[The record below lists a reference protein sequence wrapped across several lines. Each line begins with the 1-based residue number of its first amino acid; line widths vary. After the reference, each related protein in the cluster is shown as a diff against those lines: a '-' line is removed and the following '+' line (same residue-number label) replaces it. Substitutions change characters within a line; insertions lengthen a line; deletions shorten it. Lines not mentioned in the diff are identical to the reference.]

1 MRADTALVWRLMP
14 AVRRRE
20 RQRFVFF
27 AGLYAVINLGQTVG
41 LVGSEALFLARL
53 GPERLPAAFLL
64 ASLATVTGS
73 LLYAAV
79 VGRSR
84 NDHLYVWMLAS
95 VGLLLGLPMLLLPV
109 AEGWILVVLF
119 CAFYVSQAVFLNL
132 HYWTFATDY
141 FDTLSS
147 KRLFPLL
154 VAGGSAGGVVGG
166 LLAVVLSRWI
176 STEALIVAWAV
187 MLLVAAGGVRG
198 ARRRLRGWLPV
209 GAVEADE
216 SSVEGMRGA
225 FEFVRRSQLARWM
238 VFALFLIQYLYLEI
252 FSLKFESA
260 KALAGFF
267 GIYLALT
274 NGIEIAVSN
283 AVTPWLIRRFG
294 VARANL
300 VHPATTLL
308 AFAALGLDPAL
319 YTAVVAR
326 ANRDLLENSIA
337 DPVRTLSY
345 NALAFRFRGR
355 IRALLEGIV
364 FYGAMSLAGLA
375 LLALGERVSFG
386 WLCWLGIAATGLY
399 AAANLRV
406 RREYVRS
413 LLGELRSGRLDIREV
428 GGELADRDLAN
439 LARQWEEV
447 LRQEREHPSK
457 AVLQLIP
464 VLVRRGFPEVVRKAA
479 AHPSARVRIL
489 SLEAL
494 AAVSDESLPR
504 LVPSALVD
512 DDPQV
517 RGAAARAAASIEGHS
532 DALRR
537 QLLRALSDADCR
549 VRATCALQ
557 LGEEGLGTL
566 RAMANGDDPQAAIEA
581 LRCLPRELLAEAR
594 ERLDDDRAG
603 VRAAALACV
612 ARLSGRHWLS
622 RERLEAELSH
632 GDEAVRR
639 EAVRALG
646 SHEGVAAAA
655 VLATALDDPS
665 RVVRDQAT
673 RSLAALGEIGLRAAE
688 TALQSAGSW
697 TVDAALSVLAAEGG
711 ALGRSLLERAFRDQ
725 VKAAW
730 RSRVALEW
738 VSDEDAL
745 ENRFL
750 RMALEDVDT
759 RSRRLAFRSLELLED
774 PAVVRSLRN
783 SLDENAPRARADA
796 LEVLSNLG
804 DRRSAQLLSLLLEDG
819 ALEDK
824 IPFVADSV
832 RLPTSLDEVLRQ
844 AGASG
849 DRWLLLALAGSA
861 GRDSDEEHIMEGLLA
876 LRNVSLFAHLSLHQ
890 LEIIRRFVSDAQYL
904 SGEVVVR
911 EGDRGDDLY
920 VLMEGEVQVLKNHG
934 TPQQVLLNTLAPVS
948 YFGEMAIL
956 DNAPRSATVL
966 VTRDARL
973 LRLAGERF
981 KELILQAPDIA
992 FEVFRVLTKRIRAAE
1007 GKMGR

>member
-1 MRADTALVWRLMP
+1 VRADTSFVWRLMP

-84 NDHLYVWMLAS
+84 NDRLYVWMLAS
-95 VGLLLGLPMLLLPV
+95 VGLLLGLPTLLLPV
-109 AEGWILVVLF
+109 AEGWILLVLF

-147 KRLFPLL
+147 KRLFPLF
-154 VAGGSAGGVVGG
+154 VAGGSAGGAVGG
-166 LLAVVLSRWI
+166 VLAVVLSRWI

-187 MLLVAAGGVRG
+187 MLLLAAGLVQG
-198 ARRRLRGWLPV
+198 ARRRLRLWLPV
-209 GAVEADE
+209 DAVEADE

-225 FEFVRRSQLARWM
+225 FEFVRRSQLARWLVLSVVGM

-294 VARANL
+294 VGRANL

-326 ANRDLLENSIA
+326 ANRDLLENSLA

-345 NALAFRFRGR
+345 NALPFRFRGR

-375 LLALGERVSFG
+375 LLAVGEQVRFG
-386 WLCWLGIAATGLY
+386 WLCWLGIAAAGLY

-406 RREYVRS
+406 QREYLRS
-413 LLGELRSGRLDIREV
+413 LVGELRSGRLDIREV

-439 LARQWEEV
+439 LAGQWEEV
-447 LRQEREHPSK
+447 LQQEGEHPSQ

-479 AHPSARVRIL
+479 AHPSARVRVL

-494 AAVSDESLPR
+494 AAVSDQSLPR

-512 DDPQV
+512 VDPQV
-517 RGAAARAAASIEGHS
+517 RGTAARAAASIEGHS

-537 QLLRALSDADCR
+537 QLSRGLSDADCR
-549 VRATCALQ
+549 VRAACALQ
-557 LGEEGLGTL
+557 LGEEGFGTL
-566 RAMANGDDPQAAIEA
+566 RAMASGDDPQAAIEA
-581 LRCLPRELLAEAR
+581 LQCLPSELVGEAR
-594 ERLDDDRAG
+594 QRLDDDRAG

-612 ARLSGRHWLS
+612 ARLSGRRWLS
-622 RERLEAELSH
+622 RERLEAELRH
-632 GDEAVRR
+632 GDEGVRR

-646 SHEGVAAAA
+646 SQAGVASAT

-665 RVVRDQAT
+665 RAVRDQAT

-688 TALQSAGSW
+688 TALQSDGTW
-697 TVDAALSVLAAEGG
+697 TVDAALSVLAASRG

-725 VKAAW
+725 VRAAW

-738 VSDEDAL
+738 IPDDDAL
-745 ENRFL
+745 GNRFL
-750 RMALEDVDT
+750 RMALEDVGT

-783 SLDENAPRARADA
+783 SLNGNAPRVRADA

-832 RLPTSLDEVLRQ
+832 RLPTSLDDVLRQ

-861 GRDSDEEHIMEGLLA
+861 GRDRDEEPIMEGLLA
-876 LRNVSLFAHLSLHQ
+876 LRNVPLFAHLSLHQ
-890 LEIIRRFVSDAQYL
+890 LEVISRFVSHAQYL

-911 EGDRGDDLY
+911 EGDRG
-920 VLMEGEVQVLKNHG
+920 
-934 TPQQVLLNTLAPVS
+934 
-948 YFGEMAIL
+948 
-956 DNAPRSATVL
+956 RSATVL

-981 KELILQAPDIA
+981 KELILQAPEIA
-992 FEVFRVLTKRIRAAE
+992 FEVFRVLTERIRAAE
-1007 GKMGR
+1007 EQMGR